1 MLAIAALI
9 VLPLLRRPTRTK
21 PSAEDELAILE
32 STETLPTVVQSRE
45 GTTARTRP
53 REPTSVRPRPAAKLT
68 AVPPAA
74 PSQEKAASSPIGP
87 ATPKPIGELL
97 KDFDFGLGEGGTSP
111 AARPGMAPTRDIKA
125 PLLEAEP
132 PTASV
137 TRHPASPL
145 ADAPVDGLAEREK
158 RREAPPVQPPTE
170 LPSELRLDGLD
181 FDLDGLGLGKTARPQ
196 LSELPP
202 LEMKPGTS
210 GARKPSEPSLLERG
224 IAEPPT
230 ESSSLASAA
239 AAPTGSPKPGL
250 KFEFADVTQEM
261 ARPGAVEEP
270 LKLDEALQN
279 LGGDTLKLGG
289 KQEAVGGVAGGMSA
303 TDYVE
308 TKLDLATAYLDMGDQ
323 VGARGLL
330 DEVLSEG
337 NDSQKQRAA
346 ELLKKVA
353 G

>member
-1 MLAIAALI
+1 
-9 VLPLLRRPTRTK
+9 
-21 PSAEDELAILE
+21 
-32 STETLPTVVQSRE
+32 
-45 GTTARTRP
+45 
-53 REPTSVRPRPAAKLT
+53 
-68 AVPPAA
+68 
-74 PSQEKAASSPIGP
+74 
-87 ATPKPIGELL
+87 
-97 KDFDFGLGEGGTSP
+97 
-111 AARPGMAPTRDIKA
+111 MAPTRDIKA

-137 TRHPASPL
+137 TRHPVSPL
-145 ADAPVDGLAEREK
+145 ADAPGDLAEQEM

-181 FDLDGLGLGKTARPQ
+181 FDLDGLGLGKTARSQP
-196 LSELPP
+196 SELPP

-210 GARKPSEPSLLERG
+210 GARKPSETSLLERG

-230 ESSSLASAA
+230 ESSSLASTTTV
-239 AAPTGSPKPGL
+239 PTDSPKPDL
-250 KFEFADVTQEM
+250 KFEFADVTQEI

-289 KQEAVGGVAGGMSA
+289 KQEAVGGVAGGISA

-308 TKLDLATAYLDMGDQ
+308 TKLDLASAYLEMGDQ
-323 VGARGLL
+323 VGARSLL
-330 DEVLSEG
+330 DEVLREG
-337 NDSQKQRAA
+337 DATQRERAKA
-346 ELLKKVA
+346 FLKKL